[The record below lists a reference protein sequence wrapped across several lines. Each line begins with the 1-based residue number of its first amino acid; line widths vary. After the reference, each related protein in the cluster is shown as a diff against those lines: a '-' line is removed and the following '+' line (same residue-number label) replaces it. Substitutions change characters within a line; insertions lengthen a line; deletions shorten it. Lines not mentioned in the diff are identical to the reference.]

1 MRVMLNDTV
10 SILNTVSLCSINKS
24 SGVAVQLKLKASAL
38 LQHVQDALHLPPLW
52 PLVVQCCASTV
63 RALIPKVGGG
73 PIVYA
78 VGPVL
83 PLFAMLRIASRLTK
97 ALAYR

>member
-38 LQHVQDALHLPPLW
+38 LQHVQDALQLPPLW

-73 PIVYA
+73 GPIVYA
-78 VGPVL
+78 VGPAL
-83 PLFAMLRIASRLTK
+83 PLFALRRIASRLTK
-97 ALAYR
+97 L